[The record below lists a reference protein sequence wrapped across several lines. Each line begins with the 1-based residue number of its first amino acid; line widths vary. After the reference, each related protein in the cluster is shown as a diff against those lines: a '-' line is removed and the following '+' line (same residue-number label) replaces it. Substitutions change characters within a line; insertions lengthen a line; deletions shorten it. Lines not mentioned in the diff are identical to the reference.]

1 MCQSHTYVTSLTNAC
16 YNRTIQLPNRTIML
30 QSHQYITITQFI
42 YHVHKSHI
50 NVTNTQSV
58 TYTNHTIQL
67 QSHNSRTVS
76 CNVQNV
82 EYLKILQMS
91 SIIHFLYIYSIL
103 SLCLVLGLR
112 VDLHD
117 VGSLENGHSH
127 DTTHSQ
133 AFPVIRR
140 ILHWPAD

>member
-1 MCQSHTYVTSLTNAC
+1 
-16 YNRTIQLPNRTIML
+16 ML
-30 QSHQYITITQFI
+30 QSH
-42 YHVHKSHI
+42 
-50 NVTNTQSV
+50 NSV

-67 QSHNSRTVS
+67 QSLNSRTVW

-82 EYLKILQMS
+82 KYLKILQMS

-103 SLCLVLGLR
+103 SLNLVLGLR

-133 AFPVIRR
+133 AFPVIRQVYNIGQLTR
-140 ILHWPAD
+140 ACVHSYSLNMQSQLANGVRCQISYSEPPGNTIFCVNEQRRL